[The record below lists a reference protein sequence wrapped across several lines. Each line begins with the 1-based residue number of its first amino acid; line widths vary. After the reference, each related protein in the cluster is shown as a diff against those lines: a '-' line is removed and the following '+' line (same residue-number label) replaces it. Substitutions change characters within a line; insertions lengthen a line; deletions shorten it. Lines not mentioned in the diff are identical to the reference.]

1 MSLDLLIKTA
11 TITDLYRGLKNK
23 DFSSVELTSAYLKR
37 AKNLNKK
44 INAFITINEEYS
56 LKLAKNADEL
66 IKNGKAKPLT
76 GVPLSIKDNICTKG
90 IKTTCAS
97 KMLECFEPFYDSTA
111 VSCLKNQ
118 GAVII
123 GKTNMD
129 EFAMGGS
136 SETSYFGAVKNP
148 YDLTKVSG
156 GSSGGSAAAVAASAC
171 AAALGSDTGGSVRQ
185 PAAFCGITGLK
196 PTYGTVSRFG
206 LIAFASSFDQIG
218 TMAKSAEDCGILL
231 NAIAGGDEL
240 DSTCRTAP
248 FENCLKDIQK
258 GIKGLKIGLP
268 KEFFGDEVSGEVKA
282 AVFKAAEA
290 YKKMGAELIE
300 VSLPDLKYAVAAY
313 YLISSAEAAS
323 NLSRYD
329 GIKYGYRSK
338 QGKTYE
344 DIIKNS
350 RREGFGNE
358 VKHRIMLGNYALSS
372 GYYEAY
378 YSKAVKI
385 RQRLKAELDEIFNS
399 CDFILTPTAPTTAY
413 KLGSNEKNPVKMYMA
428 DICTVTANIAGLP
441 ALSTTCGYDAN
452 GLPIGMSLMGKACD
466 EKTLIAA
473 ASAFENQFERREATL

>member
-1 MSLDLLIKTA
+1 MKDIIKTA
-11 TITDLYRGLKNK
+11 TLAELQKGLEGKE
-23 DFSSVELTSAYLKR
+23 FSSVELTSAYLER
-37 AKNLNKK
+37 AKSSNEK
-44 INAFITINEEYS
+44 INAFITICEEAALES
-56 LKLAKNADEL
+56 AKVADEL
-66 IKNGKAKPLT
+66 IKSGKAQPLT
-76 GVPLSIKDNICTKG
+76 GIPLGIKDNLCTKD

-97 KMLECFEPFYDSTA
+97 KMLEDFNPFYDSTA
-111 VSCLKNQ
+111 VSRLKKQ

-136 SETSYFGAVKNP
+136 SEASYFGAVKNP
-148 YDLTKVSG
+148 FDLTKVSG

-248 FENCLKDIQK
+248 FKNCLKDIKK
-258 GIKGLKIGLP
+258 GVRGLKIGLP

-290 YKKMGAELIE
+290 YKNMGAEIIE

-344 DIIKNS
+344 EIIKSS

-358 VKHRIMLGNYALSS
+358 VKRRIMLGNYALSS

-378 YSKAVKI
+378 YKKAVKI
-385 RQRLKAELDEIFNS
+385 RQKLKAELDEIFKS

-413 KLGSNEKNPVKMYMA
+413 ALGSNEKNPVKMYMA

-452 GLPIGMSLMGKACD
+452 GLPVGMSLMGKACD
-466 EKTLIAA
+466 EKTLITA
-473 ASAFENQFERREATL
+473 ASAFENQFERREAAL